1 MNQGV
6 WSVITTA
13 LFGCAAA
20 GLSYTFLALWFVS
33 RFRPTAPHEMSPSPI
48 EGQDFP
54 PISILQPLC
63 GAEPRLYDTLKS
75 FLVQDYPQTQIVWGV
90 RDGNDPAIAVVKR
103 LQQEFPDAR
112 ATLVVDARI
121 HGANLKVSNLQN
133 ILPSCQHDILIL
145 ADSDVLAAPDTV
157 SKLVAS
163 LHQPGIGVV
172 TTTYTGIAAGSLA
185 SHLGAMF
192 INDWFI
198 PSALVDLAL
207 NGSDGCYGPLT
218 AIRRH
223 VLQDIGG
230 LETLA
235 DYLAEDNRMGRLARD
250 RGWGLYVEPLPTPT
264 VVNETR
270 VIDLITHEVRWA
282 RTVRC
287 CRPRDHILQVV
298 TFPLP
303 FLIALA
309 ALAPSP
315 ISWAILALHVC
326 SRMILHIM
334 VRALIPNTGRVMPL
348 AVPLREALCF
358 LVWAISLWGRT
369 IRWRNTEFRLTK
381 GGRMVSL
388 ETTQTTE
395 TVQIAQSNEVT
406 AMIGDK

>member
-1 MNQGV
+1 MNQGA
-6 WSVITTA
+6 WSVITTV

-20 GLSYTFLALWFVS
+20 GLSYTFLALWFVR
-33 RFRPTAPHEMSPSPI
+33 RFRPSAPHPSAHPLPL
-48 EGQDFP
+48 QAFP
-54 PISILQPLC
+54 PVSILQPLC

-75 FLVQDYPQTQIVWGV
+75 FLAQDYPNAQIVWGV

-103 LQQEFPDAR
+103 LQKEFPHAR

-133 ILPSCQHDILIL
+133 ILPSCQHDVLIL
-145 ADSDVLAAPDTV
+145 ADSDVLAPPDTV

-223 VLQDIGG
+223 VLEEIGG
-230 LETLA
+230 FETLSN
-235 DYLAEDNRMGRLARD
+235 YLAEDNRMGRLARE

-270 VIDLITHEVRWA
+270 LLDLITHEVRWA

-303 FLIALA
+303 FVIALA
-309 ALAPSP
+309 LLAPSP
-315 ISWAILALHVC
+315 VSWSILALHLWA
-326 SRMILHIM
+326 RMALHVM
-334 VRALIPNTGRVMPL
+334 VRTLIPNTGPL
-348 AVPLREALCF
+348 KLWAVPLREALCF
-358 LVWAISLWGRT
+358 LVWAISLWGDT
-369 IRWRNTEFRLTK
+369 IRWRNAEFRLTK

-388 ETTQTTE
+388 ETSHLGE
-395 TVQIAQSNEVT
+395 AVQIAQPNEIP
-406 AMIGDK
+406 AMVGDK